1 MFFLKIHVY
10 MLNKCQNLTLGLF
23 KTVSKE
29 TFLFAKER
37 MRIIETAI
45 IFYVKKSK
53 KMLCFVF

>member
-1 MFFLKIHVY
+1 